1 MPRMP
6 VSEIA
11 VWSAMLGGLLTLSA
25 VALGDALASRSVGSV
40 RNLLFVLIAGA
51 SCVVIT
57 GLPEV
62 FFPDLPARLMIVLK
76 ASLGPLAGAMALY
89 FLGNWLGG
97 VREDVLVHNLTAL
110 GGTAILLVALA
121 LAAVSSQVDPL
132 DFHALLAL
140 AATAN
145 LVPVVLGM
153 IAVVRAAK
161 LGDPLARWMGLG
173 MVCLA
178 AATVGLYAKGLGL
191 PGLGLGVWLAT
202 AVLTLAY
209 FLIASVLGLVRNRY
223 NRRLARLSR
232 LEAGAEPATGLPT
245 GGTLL
250 AEVEHVFWRT
260 ARRGGVCTVVCLHVS
275 NLYELADAP
284 GQGAEHQIL
293 TTLAARV
300 RRAAGFRCVVG
311 LYHPRCFVVV
321 LAADQ
326 LNQATLE
333 ALTRLRST
341 VAMPMSVMDVRQTFQ
356 PFTPELG
363 MGVITLDPEGA
374 TPMDVINQAE
384 RRALAE
390 VGEASDS
397 RPLSQHDIDTAPG
410 ELMSSPPPG
419 INRKSS

>member
-1 MPRMP
+1 MP

-25 VALGDALASRSVGSV
+25 VALGDVLASRSTGSV

-62 FFPDLPARLMIVLK
+62 FFPELPERLLMVLK

-89 FLGNWLGG
+89 FLGTWLGG
-97 VREDVLVHNLTAL
+97 VREDALVHNLTAL
-110 GGTAILLVALA
+110 GGTVLLLVALA
-121 LAAVSSQVDPL
+121 LVAVSSQVDPM
-132 DFHALLAL
+132 DFHALLVL
-140 AATAN
+140 AAFVN
-145 LVPVVLGM
+145 LVPVLLGLV
-153 IAVVRAAK
+153 AVIRAAK
-161 LGDPLARWMGLG
+161 LGDPLARWMGVG

-178 AATVGLYAKGLGL
+178 AATVGLYARGLNV
-191 PGLGLGVWLAT
+191 PGLGQGTWLAT
-202 AVLTLAY
+202 AVFTLAY

-223 NRRLARLSR
+223 NRELARLSR
-232 LEAGAEPATGLPT
+232 LEKGAEPATGLPT
-245 GGTLL
+245 GAALL
-250 AEVEHVFWRT
+250 AEVEHAFWRT

-275 NLYELADAP
+275 NLYELTEAP
-284 GQGAEHQIL
+284 GQGTEHQIL

-321 LAADQ
+321 ISTDK
-326 LNQATLE
+326 LNNVALE

-341 VAMPMSVMDVRQTFQ
+341 VALPMSVTDAKHTYQ
-356 PFTPELG
+356 PFTPQLG
-363 MGVITLDPEGA
+363 MGVVTLEPDGSS
-374 TPMDVINQAE
+374 PMEVINQAE

-410 ELMSSPPPG
+410 ALL
-419 INRKSS
+419 

>member
-1 MPRMP
+1 MRRMP

-11 VWSAMLGGLLTLSA
+11 VWSAMLGGLLTLA
-25 VALGDALASRSVGSV
+25 GVALGDVLASRSVGSV
-40 RNLLFVLIAGA
+40 RNLLFVLVAGV

-62 FFPDLPARLMIVLK
+62 FFADLPARLLMVLK

-97 VREDVLVHNLTAL
+97 VREDALVHNLTAL

-121 LAAVSSQVDPL
+121 LTAVSSQVDPT
-132 DFHALLAL
+132 DFPALLML
-140 AATAN
+140 AATVN
-145 LVPVVLGM
+145 LVPVLLGLV
-153 IAVVRAAK
+153 AVVRAAK
-161 LGDPLARWMGLG
+161 LGDPLARWMGVG

-178 AATVGLYAKGLGL
+178 AATVGLYAKGLDV
-191 PGLGLGVWLAT
+191 PGLGLAVWLGT

-232 LEAGAEPATGLPT
+232 LEGSAEPATGLPT
-245 GGTLL
+245 GAALL

-275 NLYELADAP
+275 NLYELADVP

-321 LAADQ
+321 LAADK
-326 LNQATLE
+326 LGQATLE
-333 ALTRLRST
+333 ALTRLRSS
-341 VAMPMSVMDVRQTFQ
+341 VAMPMSVMDARQAYQ
-356 PFTPELG
+356 PFKPALG
-363 MGVITLDPEGA
+363 MGVVTIEPAGS

-397 RPLSQHDIDTAPG
+397 HPVSQHDIDTTPG
-410 ELMSSPPPG
+410 ELV
-419 INRKSS
+419 

>member
-1 MPRMP
+1 MRRMP

-62 FFPDLPARLMIVLK
+62 FFPGLPERLMMVLK

-89 FLGNWLGG
+89 FLGTWLGG

-110 GGTAILLVALA
+110 GGTVVLLTALA
-121 LAAVSSQVDPL
+121 LAAVSSQADPMH
-132 DFHALLAL
+132 FQALLAL
-140 AATAN
+140 AGAVN
-145 LVPVVLGM
+145 LVPVVLGLV
-153 IAVVRAAK
+153 AVVRAAK
-161 LGDPLARWMGLG
+161 LGDPLARWMGVG

-178 AATVGLYAKGLGL
+178 GATVGLYAKGLSVSG
-191 PGLGLGVWLAT
+191 PGLGIWLVT
-202 AVLTLAY
+202 AVLTLTY
-209 FLIASVLGLVRNRY
+209 FLVASVLGLVRNRY

-232 LEAGAEPATGLPT
+232 LEGGAEPATGLPT
-245 GGTLL
+245 GAALL

-321 LAADQ
+321 LAADR
-326 LNQATLE
+326 LGQATLE

-341 VAMPMSVMDVRQTFQ
+341 VAMPMSVMDARQVYQ
-356 PFTPELG
+356 PFKPALG
-363 MGVITLDPEGA
+363 MGVVTLEPEGS
-374 TPMDVINQAE
+374 TPMEVINQAE

-397 RPLSQHDIDTAPG
+397 SLVSQHDIDTAPG
-410 ELMSSPPPG
+410 EL
-419 INRKSS
+419 I

>member
-1 MPRMP
+1 M
-6 VSEIA
+6 
-11 VWSAMLGGLLTLSA
+11 
-25 VALGDALASRSVGSV
+25 
-40 RNLLFVLIAGA
+40 
-51 SCVVIT
+51 
-57 GLPEV
+57 
-62 FFPDLPARLMIVLK
+62 
-76 ASLGPLAGAMALY
+76 
-89 FLGNWLGG
+89 
-97 VREDVLVHNLTAL
+97 
-110 GGTAILLVALA
+110 
-121 LAAVSSQVDPL
+121 
-132 DFHALLAL
+132 
-140 AATAN
+140 
-145 LVPVVLGM
+145 VLGLV
-153 IAVVRAAK
+153 AVVRAAK
-161 LGDPLARWMGLG
+161 LGDPLARWMGVG

-178 AATVGLYAKGLGL
+178 AATVGLYAKGLSVEG
-191 PGLGLGVWLAT
+191 PGLVIWLAT

-232 LEAGAEPATGLPT
+232 LEGGAEPATGLPT
-245 GGTLL
+245 GAALL

-321 LAADQ
+321 LAADK
-326 LNQATLE
+326 LGQATLE

-341 VAMPMSVMDVRQTFQ
+341 VAMPMSVMGARQVYR
-356 PFTPELG
+356 PFKPALG
-363 MGVITLDPEGA
+363 MGVVTLEPEGS
-374 TPMDVINQAE
+374 TPMEVINQAE

-397 RPLSQHDIDTAPG
+397 SLVSQHDIDTTPG
-410 ELMSSPPPG
+410 EL
-419 INRKSS
+419 I